1 MVVYIC
7 LGSYSNTPDPSVVI
21 ARRDGPES
29 VRFWFSTAGES
40 HGPGEVALVHGA
52 PAGLPLLAE
61 DVDRDLF
68 RRQQGYGRGGRQK
81 IERDTVEF
89 LGGVRHGY
97 ALGSPIAMLV
107 RNDDY
112 ANWEDR
118 MSPAPPDEDAKP
130 TKKVTLP
137 RPGHAD
143 LAGMQKYDFDD
154 LRNVL
159 ERSSARETTAR
170 VAAGAIARKLLSEFG
185 ISIRSAV
192 YRIGGA
198 SMEKEE
204 AARLADRAD
213 GSDVRC
219 PDPEA
224 TEAMKAEID
233 AARKERDAL
242 GGEFVVV
249 AEGCPPGLGSY
260 VDWRD
265 KLDARLAAAV
275 MSINAIKGVEVG
287 LGFGVASRRS
297 SEVQDEILLQNGSGS
312 PRFARASNNL
322 GGLEGGM
329 TNGEPVVVSAAMKPI
344 STIARAL
351 RTVDLST
358 MEPAR
363 AFRERADSC
372 AVPAAA
378 VVGEAMVAVVL
389 ADALLEKFGGDNMTD
404 LRASYES
411 YASRL
416 REMMVRP
423 EVHAGDP
430 APRP

>member
-1 MVVYIC
+1 M
-7 LGSYSNTPDPSVVI
+7 
-21 ARRDGPES
+21 
-29 VRFWFSTAGES
+29 RFGFSTSGES
-40 HGPGEVALVHGA
+40 HGPAEVTLVHGV
-52 PAGLPLLAE
+52 PAGLELLAG
-61 DVDRDLF
+61 DINRDLA

-81 IERDTVEF
+81 IEKDQVEF

-97 ALGSPIAMLV
+97 TLGSPVAMLM
-107 RNDDY
+107 RNNDY
-112 ANWEDR
+112 ANWEGR
-118 MSPAPPDEDAKP
+118 MSPDPPDEASK
-130 TKKVTLP
+130 TVTLP

-143 LAGMQKYDFDD
+143 LAGMQKYAFDD

-170 VAAGAIARKLLSEFG
+170 VAAGGVAKKLLAEFG
-185 ISIRSAV
+185 VEIHSAV

-198 SMEKEE
+198 AYDKER
-204 AARLADRAD
+204 ASADARKAD
-213 GSDVRC
+213 GSEVRC
-219 PDPEA
+219 PDPDVSEK
-224 TEAMKAEID
+224 MKAEID
-233 AARKERDAL
+233 AARYARDAL

-265 KLDARLAAAV
+265 KIDARLAAAV

-287 LGFGVASRRS
+287 MGFEVARHRS
-297 SEVQDEILLQNGSGS
+297 SEVQDAILLEDGHL
-312 PRFARASNNL
+312 ARASNRL

-344 STIARAL
+344 STIAKAL

-358 MEPAR
+358 GEESR

-378 VVGEAMVAVVL
+378 VIGESMVAVVL
-389 ADALLEKFGGDNMTD
+389 AEAFLEKFGADNMTD
-404 LRASYES
+404 IHASHDAYVR
-411 YASRL
+411 RL
-416 REMMVRP
+416 KDTIHGARSS
-423 EVHAGDP
+423 
-430 APRP
+430 